1 MKYSRMQS
9 IKNLIH
15 AIRPYRVEMIASIL
29 SGILKQISILLSVA
43 LTAYLVGAAVAG
55 TLLQNF
61 KYLLAVL
68 IVCIL
73 LRAVANFGEMGFSHD
88 VAFRVLRDY
97 RISIYDK
104 ISKLAP
110 AFTLRKKTGQLGQ
123 ALVSDVEL
131 LELFL
136 AHTFSVFIVALIMIV
151 VVFGIL
157 LAIDPLLAAA
167 LVISAVLTGIVPY
180 SLRKRADR
188 QGTAVREQM
197 ADANSMMVEGVQGLR
212 EILTLSGKD
221 SYLSRL
227 DAQMNALY
235 RAQQV
240 YGRRKGQEGMMMHI
254 LGGVFT
260 VAVMIIT
267 AVMVAQGRMDFSMY
281 PMAVML
287 STVVLTPV
295 NEVAAVAQELGLVFA
310 AANRIHTI
318 QNTEPAVKDS
328 GTEVNTAEKC
338 SIQFKNVSFRY
349 EDDGEEILKN
359 VSFTIA
365 PGETALLVGHSGAGK
380 TTCANLL
387 LRYWY
392 PQKGAVLINEK
403 NIRQYTIESLRE
415 TVSAVQQEPYL
426 FHTSIRDNIRLGY
439 KAATEQDVI
448 AAATAAN
455 AHSFICA
462 LPNGYDT
469 IVGERG
475 FRLSGGQRQRVTIA
489 RAILRNRPVVIFD
502 EAVSNLDTENERDIQ
517 EMLRQEMQGKTILMI
532 AHRLSTILSAD
543 KIIMLEH
550 GAVVAIGTHKELMNT
565 CEKYRTLIKNQIDR
579 SDACA
584 HED

>member
-15 AIRPYRVEMIASIL
+15 AIRP
-29 SGILKQISILLSVA
+29 
-43 LTAYLVGAAVAG
+43 
-55 TLLQNF
+55 
-61 KYLLAVL
+61 
-68 IVCIL
+68 
-73 LRAVANFGEMGFSHD
+73 
-88 VAFRVLRDY
+88 
-97 RISIYDK
+97 
-104 ISKLAP
+104 
-110 AFTLRKKTGQLGQ
+110 
-123 ALVSDVEL
+123 
-131 LELFL
+131 
-136 AHTFSVFIVALIMIV
+136 
-151 VVFGIL
+151 
-157 LAIDPLLAAA
+157 
-167 LVISAVLTGIVPY
+167 
-180 SLRKRADR
+180 
-188 QGTAVREQM
+188 
-197 ADANSMMVEGVQGLR
+197 
-212 EILTLSGKD
+212 
-221 SYLSRL
+221 
-227 DAQMNALY
+227 
-235 RAQQV
+235 
-240 YGRRKGQEGMMMHI
+240 
-254 LGGVFT
+254 
-260 VAVMIIT
+260 
-267 AVMVAQGRMDFSMY
+267 
-281 PMAVML
+281 
-287 STVVLTPV
+287 
-295 NEVAAVAQELGLVFA
+295 
-310 AANRIHTI
+310 
-318 QNTEPAVKDS
+318 
-328 GTEVNTAEKC
+328 
-338 SIQFKNVSFRY
+338 Y

-365 PGETALLVGHSGAGK
+365 PGETAVLVGHSGAGK

-387 LRYWY
+387 LRYWD